1 MAWRRDRSDTGGYCG
16 QSTID
21 SQVLLATRSGNLE
34 CREGCTGTIGSMS
47 YYCTDYS
54 LIENWAAG
62 ERLILT
68 LYEWMFHIL
77 KHREFIHYRKN

>member
-21 SQVLLATRSGNLE
+21 RQLLLATGSGNLE

-54 LIENWAAG
+54 VTENWAAG
-62 ERLILT
+62 ERTYTYIVGVDVS
-68 LYEWMFHIL
+68 YFEAS
-77 KHREFIHYRKN
+77 